1 MTSVED
7 VARRAGV
14 SPITVSRVVNNHANV
29 SPAMRERVQRAVD
42 ELNYIPNA
50 LARGLRRARS
60 DLVALIITD
69 ISSPFFTDVAHG
81 AEDAAR
87 VAGLSLVLGNSEED
101 PEIEAEYLRVM
112 GERRVDGVILVP
124 TNRAADALS
133 RSLPVRI
140 PVVLFDRHAPGVKAD
155 VVRCDTR
162 TGTYSLCQHLL
173 ALGHRRIAI
182 VGGMPSVETWPE
194 RVAGYQAA
202 LREAGIPTPSD
213 LVIPGDY
220 NRNGGV
226 EAVRVLLGQRER
238 PHVIIAANAQVAL
251 GVLDELLAGG
261 CRVLRMSASQPLMT
275 PFHLRPSCHSSPSWS
290 NPDMQWGRQ
299 LSGSSRRDWTQLDA
313 QNSRTRLCS
322 RPRSGLGL
330 RAERH
335 MSAQFDTLCS
345 LFLPCSAHRI
355 IPLYGRKFA
364 REVSHGPPA
373 FEVESLYSLE

>member
-29 SPAMRERVQRAVD
+29 SPAMRERVQRAVA

-50 LARGLRRARS
+50 LARGLRQARS

-69 ISSPFFTDVAHG
+69 ISSPFFTDVARG

-87 VAGLSLVLGNSEED
+87 AVGLSLVLGNSEED
-101 PEIEAEYLRVM
+101 PEVEAEYLRVM

-124 TNRAADALS
+124 TNLATDALS

-162 TGTYSLCQHLL
+162 TGTYLLCQHLL

-182 VGGMPSVETWPE
+182 VGGMTSVETWTD

-202 LREAGIPTPSD
+202 LREAGVPTPSD

-220 NRNGGV
+220 NRNGGI

-251 GVLDELLAGG
+251 GVLDELLAVG
-261 CRVLRMSASQPLMT
+261 CRVPEDVGVATIDDPFPSSSLIPQLTVIEQPGYAMGEAAVRLLT
-275 PFHLRPSCHSSPSWS
+275 AR
-290 NPDMQWGRQ
+290 
-299 LSGSSRRDWTQLDA
+299 LDPA
-313 QNSRTRLCS
+313 R
-322 RPRSGLGL
+322 
-330 RAERH
+330 RAELPH
-335 MSAQFDTLCS
+335 EAVFEATLRIGTSCGE
-345 LFLPCSAHRI
+345 AHV
-355 IPLYGRKFA
+355 GA
-364 REVSHGPPA
+364 V
-373 FEVESLYSLE
+373 